1 MSGTVCIEPLE
12 DPEQRTRG
20 DVIDMTDTVGQP
32 VKVRG
37 ISRAK
42 AAEPEFGTTPIAGD
56 RYWAPE
62 FARLEADTLWPRVWQ
77 VAGRVDQIPDPG
89 DYVTYE
95 IGRDSVIAVRGEDHR
110 VRVFFN
116 VCQHRGNRLVTAE
129 VGTLVTGEFQ
139 CAYHGWRFGTDG
151 NLNWVPDEDDFP
163 QGSPC
168 GVRNLI
174 EMSSDTWA
182 GFIWFNMDRDAAPL
196 RDWLDPVADHLDAYQ
211 MENMKRTHWV
221 TVEGEFNWKC
231 VQDNFNE
238 SYHLPYVHP
247 QTLASMNEHHSGCQ
261 FDLYPSGHARMLMPG
276 GGPGPQY
283 TGKPERTLKSLA
295 ADLEF
300 WGVDPE
306 SHRDDLQGL
315 RIALQQA
322 KRELGGDKGYDFS
335 MYSDE
340 QLTDNYHYTVFPN
353 ISFSMKPD
361 GCIWLRATPHPTDP
375 QKCYFDMWYLTLFPQ
390 GSSEY
395 FSNSMKDWVSVEH
408 QVEHQTGIA
417 GEVSC
422 GPGIDQDVAI
432 WNTQQQGLRSRGF
445 RGEYMPWQERRIRFF
460 HDNIDK
466 LIAQGALDG

>member
-1 MSGTVCIEPLE
+1 
-12 DPEQRTRG
+12 
-20 DVIDMTDTVGQP
+20 MTDTVGQP

-182 GFIWFNMDRDAAPL
+182 GFIWFNMDPDAAPL
-196 RDWLDPVADHLDAYQ
+196 RDWLDPVADHLDAYR
-211 MENMKRTHWV
+211 MEDMKRTHWV
-221 TVEGEFNWKC
+221 TIEGDWNWKC
-231 VQDNFNE
+231 V
-238 SYHLPYVHP
+238 
-247 QTLASMNEHHSGCQ
+247 
-261 FDLYPSGHARMLMPG
+261 
-276 GGPGPQY
+276 
-283 TGKPERTLKSLA
+283 
-295 ADLEF
+295 
-300 WGVDPE
+300 
-306 SHRDDLQGL
+306 
-315 RIALQQA
+315 
-322 KRELGGDKGYDFS
+322 
-335 MYSDE
+335 
-340 QLTDNYHYTVFPN
+340 
-353 ISFSMKPD
+353 
-361 GCIWLRATPHPTDP
+361 
-375 QKCYFDMWYLTLFPQ
+375 
-390 GSSEY
+390 
-395 FSNSMKDWVSVEH
+395 
-408 QVEHQTGIA
+408 
-417 GEVSC
+417 
-422 GPGIDQDVAI
+422 
-432 WNTQQQGLRSRGF
+432 
-445 RGEYMPWQERRIRFF
+445 
-460 HDNIDK
+460 
-466 LIAQGALDG
+466 